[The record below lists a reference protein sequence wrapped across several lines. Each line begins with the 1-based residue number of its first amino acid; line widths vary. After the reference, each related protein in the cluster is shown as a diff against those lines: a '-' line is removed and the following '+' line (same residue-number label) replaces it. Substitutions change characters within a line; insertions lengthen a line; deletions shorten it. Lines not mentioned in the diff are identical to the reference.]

1 MLLIMQKEQR
11 LEPTKA
17 EYSKYLHYAFQTSYN
32 LLFVR
37 SAECKNSFI
46 SIVEWIEP
54 NNEVRTFIYLAHNSH
69 MMQDNN
75 ISVWEIQ
82 VTVV

>member
-46 SIVEWIEP
+46 SIVE
-54 NNEVRTFIYLAHNSH
+54 
-69 MMQDNN
+69 
-75 ISVWEIQ
+75 
-82 VTVV
+82 